1 MPEFAA
7 FLDAWIRA
15 HAEAAQAFLAE
26 LVRVPSDNPPGDCL
40 PIAERAAAL
49 LENLGLSVERHPVPA
64 ALVRSHGMARV
75 TNLIVRER
83 FGGGGPVV
91 ALNAHGDAVPPGDG
105 WSVPPY
111 SAAIRAGQMFGR
123 GVAVSKSD
131 FATYTFALL
140 ALRAARSDPTLKHR
154 LKGTAEL
161 HFTFDEEAG
170 GELGPAWLLKEKLT
184 KPDYAICAGFSYA
197 VVIAHN
203 GCLHLEVDVKGRSAH
218 AARPE
223 EGVDALEAATWLLAM
238 LYGYRDLF
246 TDTVSAT
253 PGIGHPTLVVGKIE
267 GGINT
272 NVVPDRVRFRIDRRI
287 LPEESPA
294 RAEQDLIAHIMRA
307 DTQVL
312 GVTVD
317 VNRLL
322 LAEPLRPTEASRK
335 LGALL
340 ARHVEAVLGEAVPL
354 LGVPLYT
361 DARHYAARGVPV
373 VLYGAGPKDP
383 GKAGAHGPDERLR
396 LEDLHVATR
405 VVARTLADLL
415 ADPLPGRN

>member
-197 VVIAHN
+197 VVIAH
-203 GCLHLEVDVKGRSAH
+203 
-218 AARPE
+218 
-223 EGVDALEAATWLLAM
+223 
-238 LYGYRDLF
+238 
-246 TDTVSAT
+246 TVSAT